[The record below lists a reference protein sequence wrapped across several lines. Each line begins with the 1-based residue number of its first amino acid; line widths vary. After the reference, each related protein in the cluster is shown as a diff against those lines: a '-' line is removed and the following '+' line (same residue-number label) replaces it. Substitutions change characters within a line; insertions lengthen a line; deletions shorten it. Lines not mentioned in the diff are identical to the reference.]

1 MARKTLD
8 QMLANLLT
16 AFPDNNTKFITPL
29 VLRTYFDDLIKAL
42 RPSYAWLVRQAPVPP
57 GQLVTVAPVRLV
69 FTADELT
76 FAQGEYSAA
85 FATGRITRL
94 DAGVCQ
100 FNFTADVSSPS
111 NSTRLLTFTLYKNG
125 VATPF
130 RQSQTFSTAGEVL
143 SVSFGAIQSSS
154 LPADYDMYV
163 QSSVNE
169 TFIFSEMVF
178 LAQTLPANS
187 PV

>member
-1 MARKTLD
+1 MARKSLD
-8 QMLANLLT
+8 QMLADLFT

-29 VLRTYFDDLIKAL
+29 VLRTYLDDLIKAL
-42 RPSYAWLVRQAPVPP
+42 RLSYAWLARQVGVA
-57 GQLVTVAPVRLV
+57 QAVTVAPVQLV
-69 FTADELT
+69 FTAAEIS
-76 FAQGEYSAA
+76 FAQGEYSANA
-85 FATGRITRL
+85 AIGRITRL

-111 NSTRLLTFTLYKNG
+111 NSSRLLTFTLYKNG

-130 RQSQTFSTAGEVL
+130 RQSQQFGTANEVI
-143 SVSFGAIQSSS
+143 SVSFGAIQSNN
-154 LPADYDMYV
+154 AAANYDMYV

-169 TFIFSEMVF
+169 TFTFSETVF

>member
-1 MARKTLD
+1 MARKTLN
-8 QMLANLLT
+8 QMLADLLT
-16 AFPDNNTKFITPL
+16 SFPDNNTKFITPL
-29 VLRTYFDDLIKAL
+29 VLRTYLDDLIKAL
-42 RPSYAWLVRQAPVPP
+42 RPSYAWLVRQAGVA
-57 GQLVTVAPVRLV
+57 QAVTVAPVQLV
-69 FTADELT
+69 FTASELA
-76 FAQGEYSAA
+76 FAQGEYSANA
-85 FATGRITRL
+85 AIGRITRL

-111 NSTRLLTFTLYKNG
+111 NSKRLLTFTLYKNG

-130 RQSQTFSTAGEVL
+130 RQSAEFGVANEVI
-143 SVSFGAIQSSS
+143 SVSFSAIQSSS
-154 LPADYDMYV
+154 LPANYDMYV

-169 TFIFSEMVF
+169 TFTFSEMVF

>member
-8 QMLANLLT
+8 QMLAGLLT
-16 AFPDNNTKFITPL
+16 SFPDNNTKFITPL
-29 VLRTYFDDLIKAL
+29 VLRTYLDDLIKAI
-42 RPSYAWLVRQAPVPP
+42 RPSYAWLFRQAPVA
-57 GQLVTVAPVRLV
+57 QAVTVAPVQLV
-69 FTADELT
+69 FTAAEIT
-76 FAQGEYSAA
+76 YAQGEYTANASV
-85 FATGRITRL
+85 GRITRL

-111 NSTRLLTFTLYKNG
+111 NSPRLLTFTLYKNG

-130 RQSQTFSTAGEVL
+130 RQSQSFSASGDVL
-143 SVSFGAIQSSS
+143 SVTFGAIQSSS

-169 TFIFSEMVF
+169 TFTFSEMAF
-178 LAQTLPANS
+178 LTQTLPANN

>member
-1 MARKTLD
+1 MARKSLD
-8 QMLANLLT
+8 QMLADLIT
-16 AFPDNNTKFITPL
+16 AFPNNNAKFITPL
-29 VLRTYFDDLIKAL
+29 VLRTYLDDLIKAL
-42 RPSYAWLVRQAPVPP
+42 RPAYAWLVRQAGVA
-57 GQLVTVAPVRLV
+57 QAVTVAPVPLV
-69 FTADELT
+69 FTSAELT
-76 FAQGEYSAA
+76 YAQGEYTAVPGS
-85 FATGRITRL
+85 GRITRL

-100 FNFTADVSSPS
+100 FNFTADISSPS

-125 VATPF
+125 VPSPF
-130 RQSQTFSTAGEVL
+130 KQSQTFSVTGEVI
-143 SVSFGAIQSSS
+143 SVTFGAIQSSS

-169 TFIFSEMVF
+169 TFTFSEMVF

>member
-8 QMLANLLT
+8 QMLAGLLT
-16 AFPDNNTKFITPL
+16 SFPDNNTKFITPL
-29 VLRTYFDDLIKAL
+29 VLRTYLDDLIKAI
-42 RPSYAWLVRQAPVPP
+42 RPSYVWLFRQAPVA
-57 GQLVTVAPVRLV
+57 QAVTVAPVQLV
-69 FTADELT
+69 FTAAEIT
-76 FAQGEYSAA
+76 YAQGEYTANASV
-85 FATGRITRL
+85 GRITRL

-100 FNFTADVSSPS
+100 FTFTASISSPS
-111 NSTRLLTFTLYKNG
+111 NSVRLLTFTLYKNG

-130 RQSQTFSTAGEVL
+130 RQSQSFNVIGEVL
-143 SVSFGAIQSSS
+143 SITFGAVQSSS

-169 TFIFSEMVF
+169 TFTFSEMVF
-178 LAQTLPANS
+178 LAQTVPANS

>member
-8 QMLANLLT
+8 QMLADLLT
-16 AFPDNNTKFITPL
+16 SFPDNNTKFITPL
-29 VLRTYFDDLIKAL
+29 VLRTYLDDLIKAI
-42 RPSYAWLVRQAPVPP
+42 RPSYAWLFRQVGVA
-57 GQLVTVAPVRLV
+57 QAVTVAPVRLV
-69 FTADELT
+69 FTAVEIT
-76 FAQGEYSAA
+76 YAQGEYTANASV
-85 FATGRITRL
+85 GRITRL
-94 DAGVCQ
+94 DPGVCQ
-100 FNFTADVSSPS
+100 FNFTADISSPS
-111 NSTRLLTFTLYKNG
+111 NSTRVLTFTLYKNG

-130 RQSQTFSTAGEVL
+130 RQSQSFSVTGEVL

-169 TFIFSEMVF
+169 TFTFSEMVF

>member
-1 MARKTLD
+1 MARKSLD
-8 QMLANLLT
+8 QMLADLLV

-42 RPSYAWLVRQAPVPP
+42 RPSYAWLARQVGVA
-57 GQLVTVAPVRLV
+57 QAVTVAPVPLV
-69 FTADELT
+69 FTSSELT

-85 FATGRITRL
+85 PTTGRITRL

-130 RQSQTFSTAGEVL
+130 RQSQTFGTSGQVL
-143 SVSFGAIQSSS
+143 SITFGAIQSSS
-154 LPADYDMYV
+154 VPANYDMFV

-169 TFIFSEMVF
+169 TFTFSEMVF
-178 LAQTLPANS
+178 LVQTLPANS